1 MSVTCHPQ
9 RRSMAAIL
17 PALMLVIGIGAV
29 TARGAEPSPG
39 SSMTLSWE
47 TVDVTLPGVEDV
59 RVFAMV
65 PAEPTAA
72 DASVAP
78 GSADPGGFVAAG
90 SFHDPT
96 IGDMTRAVA
105 WASPDG
111 RAWQPLLLD
120 APPSSYATALVNLED
135 RPLLIGSTYEV
146 PALRKGGYV
155 PSSILWAREPGADWQ
170 TVDAEPEDALVW
182 GAGTAPEGVAVLG
195 RSVPKR
201 GKPSSSLISSM
212 QQPAVWTSLDGAG
225 WMRTLLP
232 TRPKRLAA
240 TAVPIRIAAATDGTR
255 LIGGSDSS
263 TGAELLWRSVDG
275 VEWALVDSPEPGP
288 GSYFGGLIGTPRGFA
303 LLLLSSEG
311 SGATIW
317 TSPDGLSWDRAYD
330 ADVRLQLAAADEL
343 ALAIGSDRILVSS
356 DGIDWHESSTDAFA
370 GATIMGAG
378 VAPDGS
384 IVVGGRTEDAPLR
397 IWVGRKAA
405 G

>member
-1 MSVTCHPQ
+1 MSAPCHP
-9 RRSMAAIL
+9 RGRSIVTVV
-17 PALMLVIGIGAV
+17 PALMLVLGVGAV
-29 TARGAEPSPG
+29 TARAAESSPG

-47 TVDVTLPGVEDV
+47 SVEVTLPGAEDV
-59 RVFAMV
+59 RVFATV
-65 PAEPTAA
+65 PAEPTAPA
-72 DASVAP
+72 ASVAP
-78 GSADPGGFVAAG
+78 GSAQPGGFVAAG

-96 IGDMTRAVA
+96 SDDMTRAVA

-111 RAWQPLLLD
+111 HTWEPLLLD
-120 APPSSYATALVNLED
+120 APPASYATALVNLGD
-135 RPLLIGSTYEV
+135 RPLLIGTVYEI

-155 PSSILWAREPGADWQ
+155 PSSIQWARERGADWQ
-170 TVDAEPEDALVW
+170 TVDAVPGDALAW
-182 GAGTAPEGVAVLG
+182 GAGAAPEGIAVVG
-195 RSVPKR
+195 RSVPSR

-212 QQPAVWTSLDGAG
+212 QRPAVWTSTDGAG
-225 WMRTLLP
+225 WTRVLLP

-240 TAVPIRIAAATDGTR
+240 TAVPIRIAVTPDGTR

-288 GSYFGGLIGTPRGFA
+288 GSYFGGLIGTSRGFA

-317 TSPDGLSWDRAYD
+317 TSPDGLAWERAYE
-330 ADVRLQLAAADEL
+330 ADVPLQLATADAL
-343 ALAIGSDRILVSS
+343 ALAIGSDRLLVSG
-356 DGIDWHESSTDAFA
+356 DGVEWQESSTDAFA
-370 GATIMGAG
+370 GATILGAG

-384 IVVGGRTEDAPLR
+384 IVVGGRTADAPLR
-397 IWVGRKAA
+397 IWVGRQTV